1 MAPFAVIAG
10 VGPGT
15 GAAVARK
22 FAAAYP
28 VALLARNPDNFTSL
42 VDEIN
47 KSGGKAIG
55 VSTNVA
61 DEKDVKKAFGEI
73 QDKFGGHCAAAVFN
87 ASGPFQRKSL
97 LELTAADMQASWDVS
112 WYAEPLSP
120 SPLPLPLSCRRVPV
134 E

>member
-1 MAPFAVIAG
+1 MAPFAIIAG

-22 FAAAYP
+22 FAQAYP
-28 VALLARNPDNFTSL
+28 VALLARNPDNFNSL

-61 DEKDVKKAFGEI
+61 DEAEVKKAFEQAKKEFG
-73 QDKFGGHCAAAVFN
+73 DKCAAAVFN
-87 ASGPFQRKSL
+87 ASGPFQRKGL
-97 LELTAADMQASWDVS
+97 LELTAEDMTKSWDVS
-112 WYAEPLSP
+112 W
-120 SPLPLPLSCRRVPV
+120 
-134 E
+134 